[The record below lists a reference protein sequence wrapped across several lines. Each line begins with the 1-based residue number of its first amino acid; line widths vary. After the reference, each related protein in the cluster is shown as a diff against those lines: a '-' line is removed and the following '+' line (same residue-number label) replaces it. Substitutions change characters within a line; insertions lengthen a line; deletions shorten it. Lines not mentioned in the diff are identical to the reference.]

1 MTNQMD
7 ALTRARVEFEYHL
20 KQHEQR
26 KADVAARR
34 KALEAEKP
42 KLEQMARRSSLTRN
56 QEIDRQQV
64 LARLAAWEADMRE
77 VEDDERMLKDGEKYV
92 EQLRYE
98 LAVQEHKAAAWA
110 KKTRFDEAIKHVKF
124 PDTISDERDMLD
136 IARPHFQRHEIALGV
151 LKAASQNDGEAV
163 LRGIEALG
171 IKPEDFSGL
180 FPLESQTTDKYGRH
194 YNVITNKDGYTFVV
208 NDATGGGDSGG
219 GSGE

>member
-1 MTNQMD
+1 MKNQMD
-7 ALTRARVEFEYHL
+7 ALTRARIEYEYHS

-42 KLEQMARRSSLTRN
+42 QLEQMARRSSLTRN
-56 QEIDRQQV
+56 QAIDRQQV
-64 LARLAAWEADMRE
+64 LTRLRAWERDMQE

-98 LAVQEHKAAAWA
+98 LAVQEHKAAKWA
-110 KKTRFDEAIKHVKF
+110 EKTKFDAVIKHVRF

-136 IARPHFQRHEIALGV
+136 IARPHFQRNEAVFAV

-163 LRGIEALG
+163 LRGLEALG
-171 IKPEDFSGL
+171 ISPDQFGGL
-180 FPLESQTTDKYGRH
+180 FPLETQSTDKYGRR
-194 YNVITNKDGYTFVV
+194 YTVITNKDGYTFVV
-208 NDATGGGDSGG
+208 NDVTGGDGGGDSA
-219 GSGE
+219 GE